1 MARDGTNRGGA
12 RIGAGRKRK
21 ALSERLL
28 EGNEK
33 LEKPQLMFEK
43 TQASFDF
50 PAPKS
55 YLSITQR
62 DGSILAAKQVYNDIF
77 NWLKSCGCAESVNPQ
92 LVEDYAQ
99 ATARHI
105 QAEQEISR
113 AGLIIRHPA
122 TGEALPSPLVKISL
136 DYLKAAQQ
144 IWYQIYQFTKENGAT
159 AGAGSATDTMELIL
173 RRTLAHRK
181 GGDSD
186 ENSDEGDW

>member
-21 ALSERLL
+21 SLEERLL

-33 LEKPQLMFEK
+33 TPVVFEK
-43 TQASFDF
+43 TQKSFEFPAPKPF

-55 YLSITQR
+55 YLSAAQR
-62 DGSILAAKQVYNDIF
+62 DGSILAARQIF
-77 NWLKSCGCAESVNPQ
+77 DDTYRWLAKHGCADSVNPQ

-99 ATARHI
+99 TTARFI
-105 QAEQEISR
+105 QAEGELSR

-122 TGEALPSPLVKISL
+122 TGEVLPSPLVRISL

-144 IWYQIYQFTKENGAT
+144 IWYQIYQIVRENGAT

-173 RRTLAHRK
+173 RRTLK
-181 GGDSD
+181 D
-186 ENSDEGDW
+186 

>member
-21 ALSERLL
+21 SLEERLL

-33 LEKPQLMFEK
+33 PQMMFEK
-43 TQASFDF
+43 TADSFEF

-55 YLSITQR
+55 YLSIAQR
-62 DGSILAAKQVYNDIF
+62 DGATLAARQVYDDTYR
-77 NWLKSCGCAESVNPQ
+77 WLAKCGCADSVSQQ
-92 LVEDYAQ
+92 LIEDYAQ

-105 QAEQEISR
+105 QAESELSR

-122 TGEALPSPLVKISL
+122 TGEFLPSPLVKISL

-144 IWYQIYQFTKENGAT
+144 IWYQINQFTKENGT
-159 AGAGSATDTMELIL
+159 ANSGNAGTTDTMELIL
-173 RRTLAHRK
+173 RRTESRR
-181 GGDSD
+181 
-186 ENSDEGDW
+186 

>member
-33 LEKPQLMFEK
+33 PPVVFEK
-43 TQASFDF
+43 TQKSFEF

-62 DGSILAAKQVYNDIF
+62 DGSILTARQVYNDTF
-77 NWLKSCGCAESVNPQ
+77 NWLKSCGCAELVAPQ

-99 ATARHI
+99 AIARKI
-105 QAEQEISR
+105 QAEEILTR
-113 AGLIIRHPA
+113 AGLLAKHPT
-122 TGEALPSPLVKISL
+122 TGEPTTSPFVKISL

-144 IWYQIYQFTKENGAT
+144 IWYQIYQIVRENSTT

-173 RRTLAHRK
+173 RQTRSVK
-181 GGDSD
+181 
-186 ENSDEGDW
+186 

>member
-21 ALSERLL
+21 SLSERML

-33 LEKPQLMFEK
+33 PPVMFEK

-62 DGSILAAKQVYNDIF
+62 DGSILAAKQVYDATYA
-77 NWLKSCGCAESVNPQ
+77 WLAKCGCADSVNPQ

-99 ATARHI
+99 TTARFI
-105 QAEQEISR
+105 QAEGELSR

-144 IWYQIYQFTKENGAT
+144 IWYQINQFTKENGAANSGN
-159 AGAGSATDTMELIL
+159 AGTDTMELIL
-173 RRTLAHRK
+173 RRTLK
-181 GGDSD
+181 GG
-186 ENSDEGDW
+186 E

>member
-21 ALSERLL
+21 SLSERLL

-33 LEKPQLMFEK
+33 TPVVFEK
-43 TQASFDF
+43 TQKSFDF
-50 PAPKS
+50 PTPKS

-62 DGSILAAKQVYNDIF
+62 DGSILAARQVYDATYA
-77 NWLKSCGCAESVNPQ
+77 WLAKCGCADSVAQQ

-99 ATARHI
+99 TTARFI
-105 QAEQEISR
+105 QAEQELSR

-122 TGEALPSPLVKISL
+122 TGEALASPLVRISL

-144 IWYQIYQFTKENGAT
+144 IWYQINQIVRENGAT

-186 ENSDEGDW
+186 ENSDEGGW